1 MQVSDLTASNG
12 GDCLE
17 LSEEVKKDLV
27 LSLQDASAMDFAE
40 GWMGNMVEQLFVQL
54 SSLWSIDSSI
64 PE

>member
-1 MQVSDLTASNG
+1 
-12 GDCLE
+12 
-17 LSEEVKKDLV
+17 
-27 LSLQDASAMDFAE
+27 MDFAE